1 MDYLKAHSL
10 NTIEDLDTAISNL
23 NQTAAPLRRQ
33 LKQNENRMRAIAQI
47 KDAAAAHAK
56 LKPIHDTFIKKNF
69 KLTKDAYA
77 AQHKEDC
84 QKDRLELL
92 FLFFP
97 LFCSRPA
104 GNSPRIRL
112 LFPKIYLPWFC
123 LFPVLPL
130 WTTLLLPPGIRL
142 PFPSSGLHP
151 RQQKHFHCQKDHLC
165 SPQDPFILKQA
176 MDSKKSS
183 CSRRKNC
190 HKYSDG
196 YGHCL

>member
-1 MDYLKAHSL
+1 MKPADARLIQTKICHFPAFPDQEWK
-10 NTIEDLDTAISNL
+10 ICQRDLQVSGKCC
-23 NQTAAPLRRQ
+23 Q
-33 LKQNENRMRAIAQI
+33 LPAFYFQR
-47 KDAAAAHAK
+47 
-56 LKPIHDTFIKKNF
+56 PG
-69 KLTKDAYA
+69 
-77 AQHKEDC
+77 C

-142 PFPSSGLHP
+142 SFPSSGLHP